1 MLHFG
6 KHKPYDD
13 DDDDFGVFEDVDDE
27 NCNDNISINILNS
40 NNMKFLKFNW
50 FITLNS
56 KSNQYLISFVNI
68 LSVNLEVEEEQRKIT
83 WDKNQQKFV
92 EVDNELLSDIDLR
105 TLEGLGEITT
115 ETIKHTTLV
124 LETPTRTYRC
134 KLDNKEG
141 QYWYDIFSKN
151 SFFNLASLRDPYI
164 TINCDEIVI

>member
-13 DDDDFGVFEDVDDE
+13 DDDDFGFFEDVDDE

-83 WDKNQQKFV
+83 
-92 EVDNELLSDIDLR
+92 
-105 TLEGLGEITT
+105 
-115 ETIKHTTLV
+115 
-124 LETPTRTYRC
+124 
-134 KLDNKEG
+134 
-141 QYWYDIFSKN
+141 
-151 SFFNLASLRDPYI
+151 
-164 TINCDEIVI
+164 

>member
-13 DDDDFGVFEDVDDE
+13 DDDDFGFFEDVDDE

-40 NNMKFLKFNW
+40 KNMKFLKFNW

-83 WDKNQQKFV
+83 
-92 EVDNELLSDIDLR
+92 
-105 TLEGLGEITT
+105 
-115 ETIKHTTLV
+115 
-124 LETPTRTYRC
+124 
-134 KLDNKEG
+134 
-141 QYWYDIFSKN
+141 
-151 SFFNLASLRDPYI
+151 
-164 TINCDEIVI
+164 